1 MIISLKQLKVLVI
14 NLKMKFKKTYKFAFY
29 SSFLLTIITL
39 ILVTAIHQFT
49 LHSKVNFSFLAL
61 LGLSLFFISFFIIQ
75 FRVEKF
81 IYKRIHKIYREVSI
95 LDETELDKNTITTNM
110 ENLSKN
116 VKQFAENKKLEIE
129 TLNEREN
136 YRREFLGNISH
147 ELKTP
152 IFTIQGYILTLLEGA
167 INDENIRLKYLERAN
182 NGVERLNHIVKDL
195 DLISKLETGDLHLE
209 IKIFDILSLTEEVF
223 GFLEMAAKKRNINL
237 SLDRVYE
244 GKILVK
250 ADRNRIEQVLI
261 NLISNAIHYGNENGH
276 VTIAIKA
283 NKHNQIDIS
292 ITDSG
297 EGLTPENIA
306 RIFERFYRTD
316 KSRARNLGG
325 TGLGLSIVKH
335 IIEAHNQKITVESEL
350 GVGSTFTFT
359 LDLA

>member
-1 MIISLKQLKVLVI
+1 
-14 NLKMKFKKTYKFAFY
+14 MKYKKTYKFAFY

-39 ILVTAIHQFT
+39 VLVAVIQQIT
-49 LHSKVNFSFLAL
+49 LHSNVNFYFLL
-61 LGLSLFFISFFIIQ
+61 FLGLSLFLISFFIIQ

-81 IYKRIHKIYREVSI
+81 IYRRIQKIYKEVSI
-95 LDETELDKNTITTNM
+95 LNETKLDKNTITTNM

-116 VKQFAENKKLEIE
+116 VKQFAEKKKMEIAV
-129 TLNEREN
+129 LNEREN

-152 IFTIQGYILTLLEGA
+152 LFTVQGYILTLLEGA
-167 INDENIRLKYLERAN
+167 INDENIRLKYLQRAN

-209 IKIFDILSLTEEVF
+209 IKNFDILSLIEEVF
-223 GFLEMAAKKRNINL
+223 GLLEMEAKKRNIAL
-237 SLDRVYE
+237 TLDRIYE

-261 NLISNAIHYGNENGH
+261 NLISNAIHYGNENGF
-276 VTIAIKA
+276 VKISIKA
-283 NKHNQIDIS
+283 INDKIIKIS
-292 ITDSG
+292 ISDSG
-297 EGLTPENIA
+297 EGLSKENMA
-306 RIFERFYRTD
+306 RVFERFYRTD

-335 IIEAHNQKITVESEL
+335 IIEAHKQEVSVESEI
-350 GVGSTFTFT
+350 GVGSVFSFT
-359 LDLA
+359 LELV

>member
-1 MIISLKQLKVLVI
+1 
-14 NLKMKFKKTYKFAFY
+14 MKYKKTYKFAFY

-39 ILVTAIHQFT
+39 VLVVAIHQIT
-49 LHSKVNFSFLAL
+49 LHSNVNFYFLLL

-75 FRVEKF
+75 FRVERF
-81 IYKRIHKIYREVSI
+81 IYKRIQKIYKEVSI
-95 LDETELDKNTITTNM
+95 LNESKLDKNTITTNM

-116 VKQFAENKKLEIE
+116 VKQFAENKKMEIAI
-129 TLNEREN
+129 LNEREN

-152 IFTIQGYILTLLEGA
+152 LFTVQGYILTLLEGA

-209 IKIFDILSLTEEVF
+209 IKNFDILSLIEEVF
-223 GFLEMAAKKRNINL
+223 GLLEMEAKKRNIAL
-237 SLDRVYE
+237 TLDRIYE

-261 NLISNAIHYGNENGH
+261 NLISNAIHYGNENGF
-276 VTIAIKA
+276 VKISIKA
-283 NKHNQIDIS
+283 INDKIVKIS

-297 EGLTPENIA
+297 EGLSKENMA
-306 RIFERFYRTD
+306 RVFERFYRTD

-335 IIEAHNQKITVESEL
+335 IIEAHNQEIDVDSEI
-350 GVGSTFTFT
+350 GVGSVFSFT
-359 LDLA
+359 LELV

>member
-1 MIISLKQLKVLVI
+1 MLVI
-14 NLKMKFKKTYKFAFY
+14 NLKMKYKKTYKFAFY

-39 ILVTAIHQFT
+39 VLVVAIHQIS
-49 LHSKVNFSFLAL
+49 LHSNVNFYFLLL

-81 IYKRIHKIYREVSI
+81 IYKRIQKIYKEVSI
-95 LDETELDKNTITTNM
+95 LNESKLDKNTITTNM

-116 VKQFAENKKLEIE
+116 VKQFAENKKMEIAI
-129 TLNEREN
+129 LNEREN

-152 IFTIQGYILTLLEGA
+152 LFTVQGYILTLLEGA

-209 IKIFDILSLTEEVF
+209 IKNFDILSLIDEVF
-223 GFLEMAAKKRNINL
+223 GLLEMEAKKRNINL
-237 SLDRVYE
+237 TLDRVYE

-261 NLISNAIHYGNENGH
+261 NLISNAIHYGNENDY
-276 VTIAIKA
+276 VKISIKA
-283 NKHNQIDIS
+283 INDKIVKIS
-292 ITDSG
+292 ITDFG
-297 EGLTPENIA
+297 EGLSKENMA
-306 RIFERFYRTD
+306 RVFERFYRTD

-335 IIEAHNQKITVESEL
+335 IIEAHNQEISVDSKI
-350 GVGSTFTFT
+350 GVGSVFSFT
-359 LDLA
+359 LELV

>member
-1 MIISLKQLKVLVI
+1 
-14 NLKMKFKKTYKFAFY
+14 MKFKKTYKFAFY

-39 ILVTAIHQFT
+39 VLVVAIHQFT
-49 LHSKVNFSFLAL
+49 LNSNVNFSFLTL

-81 IYKRIHKIYREVSI
+81 IYKRIQKIYKEVSI
-95 LDETELDKNTITTNM
+95 LNETKLDKNTITTNM

-116 VKQFAENKKLEIE
+116 VKQFAENKKMEIAI
-129 TLNEREN
+129 LNERES

-152 IFTIQGYILTLLEGA
+152 LFTVQGYILTLLEGA
-167 INDENIRLKYLERAN
+167 INDESIRIKYLERAN

-195 DLISKLETGDLHLE
+195 DMIAKLETGDLHLE
-209 IKIFDILSLTEEVF
+209 IKNFDILSLIDEVF
-223 GFLEMAAKKRNINL
+223 GLLEMEGKKRNMTL
-237 SLDRVYE
+237 GLDRFYE

-261 NLISNAIHYGNENGH
+261 NLISNAIHYGSDASM
-276 VTIAIKA
+276 V
-283 NKHNQIDIS
+283 QVS
-292 ITDSG
+292 ITSTSDKKITVSIKDSG
-297 EGLTPENIA
+297 EGLSSENIQ
-306 RIFERFYRTD
+306 RVFERFYRTD

-335 IIEAHNQKITVESEL
+335 IIEAHNQEIFVESEL
-350 GVGSTFTFT
+350 GKGSTFSFT
-359 LDLA
+359 LELV